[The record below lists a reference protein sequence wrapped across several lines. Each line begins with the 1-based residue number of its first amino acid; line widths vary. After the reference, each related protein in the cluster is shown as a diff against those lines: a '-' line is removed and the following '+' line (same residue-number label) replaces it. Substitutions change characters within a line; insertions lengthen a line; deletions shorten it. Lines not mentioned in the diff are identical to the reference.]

1 MRLIGKCR
9 RTADIKWKENLTN
22 KRRGCVDA

>member
-22 KRRGCVDA
+22 KRGVA